1 MCLMKKILRLILPF
15 PRFESAERVLFVAP
29 HPDDIE
35 VSSGQT
41 AAKLAAAGKT
51 VRFVIALD
59 GRYGSESADTDP
71 EELIKTRE
79 AEQRASAAKLGVEDV
94 VFLGFSDGGFYDT
107 EELFAALYREIL
119 AFKPDLV
126 FCPDP
131 SLKTEC
137 HIDHVNVGNAV
148 KRAFLFASN
157 APMAKKAGYAAASPA
172 LLAMYYRRTQL
183 LLSHGQ
189 KVAQAPERGAGMP
202 RLADELHARQKRERR
217 SYKPVYRFQN
227 DQIRIEIVKT
237 GRRRGLQVSHAHTRA
252 LLRGKDLDG
261 SGNGGGFHVTQK
273 SVSAERPRKRPFAD
287 GLRRL
292 AVQDKIFARRLRF
305 LRCFG
310 RMRSPDL
317 FFFRHC
323 RGKFPLRHRKYVRQ
337 RQKRR
342 FRG

>member
-59 GRYGSESADTDP
+59 GRYGSEFADTDP

-172 LLAMYYRRTQL
+172 LLAMYYT
-183 LLSHGQ
+183 
-189 KVAQAPERGAGMP
+189 
-202 RLADELHARQKRERR
+202 DEPD
-217 SYKPVYRFQN
+217 YYFP
-227 DQIRIEIVKT
+227 T
-237 GRRRGLQVSHAHTRA
+237 GRKWRRLQKEALACHGSQMSYTPDRKGSGDLINLYIDFRTIRFGLRSLRPGGAEGFRCLTPTHAHCC
-252 LLRGKDLDG
+252 
-261 SGNGGGFHVTQK
+261 
-273 SVSAERPRKRPFAD
+273 AE
-287 GLRRL
+287 
-292 AVQDKIFARRLRF
+292 KI
-305 LRCFG
+305 
-310 RMRSPDL
+310 
-317 FFFRHC
+317 
-323 RGKFPLRHRKYVRQ
+323 
-337 RQKRR
+337 
-342 FRG
+342 